1 MSGPKVSVY
10 TLTAEEI
17 AAIQQ
22 ELLHQQQ
29 IALRRAQLLQQA
41 EKYQQKIH
49 EQENSLQE
57 LEASMPANGGQWAK
71 ADTLQSRIKQMWAT
85 LSSLQR
91 NLTAMKGLAYSD
103 EQNDEIEQQLAEI
116 DAKLRENNREIHA
129 GYGESADLRARLAKM
144 LDSEIFG
151 LFTAECAPK
160 AANDAGNTAKHQA
173 QQTVRPFVKDSIE
186 KLLDLKDNPYLPIL
200 YKQEVAKAV
209 ARMKLANEQHRLDAF
224 CEIELPEML
233 AECQDFLDLWQEIGQ
248 EYQDLLLQYETLCD
262 LNGTE
267 KRAAVPFDHAAIAVL
282 KKQIQQEKSK
292 AEAQAQKTYIQQAL
306 NEVMEDMGYD
316 VLGQREVQKRNG
328 THFRNELYQYGGDT
342 AIDVTYA
349 DNGQISLELGKLDK
363 TDRLPTPAECS
374 QLENQMLTFCDRFKE
389 IEARL
394 SDKGVIVGNR
404 IALTPA
410 SADYAQVI
418 NVEDYELKKTRKNGQ
433 KIKVTKPKAMASE

>member
-57 LEASMPANGGQWAK
+57 LEASMPANGGQWVK

-248 EYQDLLLQYETLCD
+248 EYQDLLLQY
-262 LNGTE
+262 
-267 KRAAVPFDHAAIAVL
+267 
-282 KKQIQQEKSK
+282 
-292 AEAQAQKTYIQQAL
+292 
-306 NEVMEDMGYD
+306 
-316 VLGQREVQKRNG
+316 
-328 THFRNELYQYGGDT
+328 
-342 AIDVTYA
+342 
-349 DNGQISLELGKLDK
+349 
-363 TDRLPTPAECS
+363 
-374 QLENQMLTFCDRFKE
+374 
-389 IEARL
+389 
-394 SDKGVIVGNR
+394 
-404 IALTPA
+404 
-410 SADYAQVI
+410 
-418 NVEDYELKKTRKNGQ
+418 
-433 KIKVTKPKAMASE
+433 